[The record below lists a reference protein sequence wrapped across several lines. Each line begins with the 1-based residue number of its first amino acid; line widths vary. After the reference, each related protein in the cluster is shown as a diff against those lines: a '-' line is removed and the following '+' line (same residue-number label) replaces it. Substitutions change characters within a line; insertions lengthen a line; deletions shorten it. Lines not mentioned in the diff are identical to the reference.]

1 MRNTH
6 VIFNFILLSAIIFTG
21 CKNTASQDNSESTVT
36 KSAERSSDNERYWF
50 YVRTSQGGF
59 YDKKGFHYSQ
69 ILKCTQKVSTPG
81 IFSKSNAVGPFDTY
95 SEASAARKDEIDIA
109 EKSGLK
115 LIPEQA
121 VCNTKWD

>member
-1 MRNTH
+1 MKST
-6 VIFNFILLSAIIFTG
+6 NFIFLLLNVIIFTG
-21 CKNTASQDNSESTVT
+21 CKNPSSTEESETINTESVEKTL
-36 KSAERSSDNERYWF
+36 DNEHYWF

-81 IFSKSNAVGPFDTY
+81 IFSKSDAVGPFDSY
-95 SEASAARKDEIDIA
+95 AEANTARNDEIAIA
-109 EKSGLK
+109 EKSELM